1 MRSDASRVH
10 EPSVPT
16 RLCPCERRGAT
27 VPAVHVRLGLAALV
41 ALPFIPACSSGTGFE
56 ETLTGLTQTTTASAG
71 STEVTSGTHAP
82 TTTGDT
88 PTTTA
93 TASSTDPGTTT
104 SEDTTTGEPGLPTGS
119 IEIGFWCGLPTAE
132 LTPARFAEI
141 SAAGFTFVANACDG
155 ATYVPAHNLL
165 MLSLAHDAG
174 LTAVL
179 TDARALAAAAGTDV
193 EANLDA
199 VVADYKDAPGLRGY
213 HLYDEPNADQ
223 FPKLAAAVAGLAARD
238 PDHPGIINLL
248 PDYASA
254 AQFGLPTYDEYIAAF
269 LAQVM
274 PVDFSYDHYN
284 FLADNTDG
292 PSFFANLA
300 VVRAHALAAAVP
312 FGQYI
317 QAIRYNGHRD
327 TTGPEKRW
335 AALHTLAYGGR
346 TVMYFTYWTPPQTME
361 NFGDGIIGADGKP
374 TTQYADVA
382 AINQSLRSM
391 GKYLGA
397 ATSTGVFHNGPLM
410 PATAPR
416 SPGAPVYLPS
426 PAPITVGMFAVG
438 DDAYA
443 LLINRDHVAPTES
456 DVILASAAEPRE
468 LDVASGEFIAIPGAT
483 PEGTDTRFHITL
495 PPGDGLLFHLPGPLP
510 PGPPGAEAFVGT
522 VRKDAGSLDIV
533 DATFGAQRLR
543 DAGWDDCPAGTQLLA
558 HDFQSD
564 GFWLCARTD
573 LAAHTFHIGNVVGD
587 AGELSRVENG
597 TVTKLGPAG
606 WDMCPTGKLLGHR
619 FDSNGFWLCMD
630 P

>member
-1 MRSDASRVH
+1 M
-10 EPSVPT
+10 P
-16 RLCPCERRGAT
+16 
-27 VPAVHVRLGLAALV
+27 VRLALATLV
-41 ALPFIPACSSGTGFE
+41 ALPLISACSSGTGLE
-56 ETLTGLTQTTTASAG
+56 ETTTGLTQTTTASSGA
-71 STEVTSGTHAP
+71 TELPP
-82 TTTGDT
+82 TTSTTDDTPTSTTDT
-88 PTTTA
+88 PTTSA
-93 TASSTDPGTTT
+93 TSSSTDPGTTT
-104 SEDTTTGEPGLPTGS
+104 ADTTTGEPGLPTGS

-141 SAAGFTFVANACDG
+141 AAAGFTFVANACDG
-155 ATYVPAHNLL
+155 ATYVPEHNLK
-165 MLSLAHDAG
+165 MLALAHDVG
-174 LTAVL
+174 LTTVL

-193 EANLDA
+193 DNNLDA
-199 VVADYKDAPGLRGY
+199 VVADYKDVPGLRGY
-213 HLYDEPNADQ
+213 HLYDEPNAMQ
-223 FPKLAAAVAGLAARD
+223 FTKLAAATAGLASRD
-238 PDHPGIINLL
+238 EAHPGIINLL

-254 AQFGLPTYDEYIAAF
+254 AQFGLPTYDEYVAAF
-269 LAQVM
+269 LAQVL

-361 NFGDGIIGADGKP
+361 NFGDGIIGANGQP
-374 TTQYADVA
+374 TAQYADVT
-382 AINQSLRSM
+382 AINQSLRSI

-397 ATSTGVFHNGPLM
+397 ATSTAVWHNGPLM
-410 PATAPR
+410 AATAPR
-416 SPGAPVYLPS
+416 TPGAPVYIPS
-426 PAPITVGMFAVG
+426 PAAITVGMFSVG

-443 LLINRDHVAPTES
+443 LLVNRDHVAASAS
-456 DVILASAAEPRE
+456 DVVVASAAEPRV
-468 LDVASGEFIAIPGAT
+468 LDIASAEFIAIPGAT
-483 PEGTDTRFHITL
+483 ADGTDTSFHIEL
-495 PPGDGLLFHLPGPLP
+495 PPGDGLLLHLPGPLP

-522 VRKDAGSLDIV
+522 VRKDVGSLDIV
-533 DATFGAQRLR
+533 DAKFGAQTLR
-543 DAGWDDCPAGTQLLA
+543 GAGWDDCPTGTQLLA
-558 HDFQSD
+558 HDFQSN

-573 LAAHTFHIGNVVGD
+573 LAARTFHVGNVVGD
-587 AGELSRVENG
+587 AGELSRVDNG

-606 WDMCPTGKLLGHR
+606 WDMCPSGTLLGHR